1 MSRAVI
7 YRGGMALGWGMWLAV
22 LMIAAVAWLQT
33 PRATDAE
40 TLRLI
45 APTNPPHRQTT
56 PPQPTDGAT
65 SFRQVAWVEERQV
78 HAKRWGIR

>member
-1 MSRAVI
+1 MSRAMI
-7 YRGGMALGWGMWLAV
+7 YVGGMVIGWGVWLV
-22 LMIAAVAWLQT
+22 VGVIAFAAWIQT

-45 APTNPPHRQTT
+45 APTTPPHRQTT

-65 SFRQVAWVEERQV
+65 SFRQVAFARPDYC
-78 HAKRWGIR
+78 GDIRTR